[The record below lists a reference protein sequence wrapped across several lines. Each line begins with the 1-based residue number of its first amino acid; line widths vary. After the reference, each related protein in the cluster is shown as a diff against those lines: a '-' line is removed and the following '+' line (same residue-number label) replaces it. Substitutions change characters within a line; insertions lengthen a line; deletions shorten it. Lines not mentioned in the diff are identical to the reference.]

1 MYLSKETWSFKAHE
15 RKERENHNMMS
26 HIGIPKE
33 YWQVVTRTII
43 VTGQECKLKLV
54 W

>member
-33 YWQVVTRTII
+33 STTDKLL
-43 VTGQECKLKLV
+43 QELS
-54 W
+54 